1 LLAKRQ
7 NDSHNFYMRQGQ
19 TAFTLLAI
27 AALSTFAGC
36 SSKKDLNEGNLTDAL
51 NAYYA
56 PGPGICLH
64 SWQFPYPLS
73 RADIRNSEDVHNDPV
88 LTPVPGLEALKS
100 AGLLVSHDAPNP
112 ASDGAVARTYILTD
126 AGSAAL
132 TDAVG
137 SSGTVA
143 SGSRTGGFCYGHVH
157 ITRVVK
163 WDAASMGEST
173 AYFNYEMDGL
183 PEWAKRPDIQR
194 AFPTLGRLVRGA
206 GTGKTSSVVMRL
218 TTAGWEVKH

>member
-1 LLAKRQ
+1 
-7 NDSHNFYMRQGQ
+7 MRQGQ
-19 TAFTLLAI
+19 TAFTFFLAI
-27 AALSTFAGC
+27 AALSISVAGC
-36 SSKKDLNEGNLTDAL
+36 SSKQDLNEGNLTDAL

-64 SWQFPYPLS
+64 SWQFPYALS
-73 RADIRNSEDVHNDPV
+73 RADIRNAEDVHNDPV

-112 ASDGAVARTYILTD
+112 ASDGAVARTYVLTD
-126 AGSAAL
+126 PGSTAF
-132 TDAVG
+132 TDAPN

-143 SGSRTGGFCYGHVH
+143 SGSRAGAFCYGHVH

-173 AYFNYEMDGL
+173 AFFNYEMSGL

-206 GTGKTSSVVMRL
+206 GTGSTSSVVMRL

>member
-1 LLAKRQ
+1 
-7 NDSHNFYMRQGQ
+7 MRKDQ
-19 TAFTLLAI
+19 TAFTAIAVTALAI
-27 AALSTFAGC
+27 VVAGC
-36 SSKKDLNEGNLTDAL
+36 SNKQDLNEANLTDAL

-64 SWQFPYPLS
+64 SWQFPYAIS
-73 RADIRNSEDVHNDPV
+73 RADIRNAEDIHNDPV
-88 LTPVPGLEALKS
+88 LTPIPGLEAMKS
-100 AGLLVSHDAPNP
+100 AGLLVSHDAPSP

-126 AGSAAL
+126 AGSAAF
-132 TDAVG
+132 TDAP
-137 SSGTVA
+137 SSRGAIA
-143 SGSRTGGFCYGHVH
+143 SGSRTGAFCYGHVH

-163 WDAASMGEST
+163 WDPASMGEST
-173 AYFNYEMDGL
+173 AYFNYEMVGF

-206 GTGKTSSVVMRL
+206 GTGSTSSVALRL